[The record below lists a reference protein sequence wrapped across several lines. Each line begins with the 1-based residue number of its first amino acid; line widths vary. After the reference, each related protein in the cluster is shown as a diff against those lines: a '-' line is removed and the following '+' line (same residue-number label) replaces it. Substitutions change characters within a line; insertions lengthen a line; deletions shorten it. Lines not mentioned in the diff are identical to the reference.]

1 MQKKSKEKIALD
13 AWAILALLQGEEPA
27 CSIVAQK
34 LRDSSLL
41 IYMSWINLGEVYYI
55 LYRQRGESEAETT
68 LKEILQLPVKF
79 KEPDKKL
86 IKSAAIIKGK
96 YRLSY
101 ADAFAIALA
110 HEVKGVLLTGNPE
123 IISLKRVVKTMN
135 LRRD

>member
-1 MQKKSKEKIALD
+1 MQKKSQEKIVLD

-27 CSIVAQK
+27 CSVVSKK
-34 LRDSSLL
+34 LRDSSLV

-55 LYRQRGESEAETT
+55 LYRKHGEEEAEST
-68 LKEILQLPVKF
+68 LEEILQLPVKF
-79 KEPDKKL
+79 NEPDKKT
-86 IKSAAIIKGK
+86 IKNAAILKGK

-110 HEVKGVLLTGNPE
+110 QKVNGILLTGDPE
-123 IISLKRVVKTMN
+123 IISLKNIIKTLS